1 MAKSVNTAPI
11 GGKSLFVS
19 VLANRRP
26 KTTREHRVA
35 EALQLM
41 HSRCEHRKLE
51 SGQKCSK
58 HLKTGKGLD
67 WDVHHPTNESLKI
80 LMNTQLVSRGW
91 AAIMKQMHPALEKY
105 MIKRD

>member
-11 GGKSLFVS
+11 GGKPLFVS

-41 HSRCEHRKLE
+41 LSRCEHRKLE

-58 HLKTGKGLD
+58 HLKTGKGRD
-67 WDVHHPTNESLKI
+67 RDVHHSTNESLNV
-80 LMNTQLVSRGW
+80 LSVLVSRGW
-91 AAIMKQMHPALEKY
+91 AAIMNQMHPAVEK
-105 MIKRD
+105 